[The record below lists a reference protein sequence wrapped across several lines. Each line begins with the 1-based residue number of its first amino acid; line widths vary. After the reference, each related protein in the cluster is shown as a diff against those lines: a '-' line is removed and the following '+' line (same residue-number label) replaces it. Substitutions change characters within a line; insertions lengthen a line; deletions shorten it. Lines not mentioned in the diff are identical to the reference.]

1 MTLRLADRWIW
12 DFWFAEEGGLVH
24 VFYLQ
29 APRSLGDPDLRHRQA
44 RVGHAVS
51 SDLVAWDVLPDP
63 LATGPTGAFDD
74 LATWTGSVI
83 RGPDAWYLLY
93 TGLSSRDDGRVQRIG
108 VATSTDL
115 IRFHR
120 AGDEPVLEADPRWYE
135 IDGSGPHGAVAWR
148 DPYVIAD
155 PGGSGFHAVLTARR
169 STGPSATRG
178 VIGHAVSHDLR
189 TWQVRPPLASP
200 AGFGEMEVPQVV
212 SIDDASLL
220 VFCTSDAHVSP
231 ARRATAGGPVPS
243 GTYVCRG
250 PGPLGPFDVPEDTP
264 LSPITRLYAGKL
276 IRRGDRWFL
285 MGFVDQVDGRFVGEL
300 ADPIPFDP
308 QAALPTAGALAGR
321 DAVSPGPAPS
331 ST

>member
-29 APRSLGDPDLRHRQA
+29 APRSLGDPDLRHRNA

-51 SDLVAWDVLPDP
+51 NDLVTWDVLPDP
-63 LATGPTGAFDD
+63 LDGGPPGAFDD

-93 TGLSSRDDGRVQRIG
+93 TGLSSRDGGRVQRIG
-108 VATSTDL
+108 LATSTDL
-115 IRFHR
+115 LRFHR
-120 AGDEPVLEADPRWYE
+120 VGDGLVLEAASRWYE
-135 IDGSGPHGAVAWR
+135 TDGSGPHGATAWR

-155 PGGSGFHAVLTARR
+155 PGGSGYHAFITAR
-169 STGPSATRG
+169 SPSGPSDGRG
-178 VIGHAVSHDLR
+178 VIGHAVSPDLR
-189 TWQVRPPLASP
+189 RWQVRPPLGSP
-200 AGFGEMEVPQVV
+200 VGFAEMEVPQV
-212 SIDDASLL
+212 IDLGATALL
-220 VFCTSDAHVSP
+220 VFCTSDTHVSR
-231 ARRATAGGPVPS
+231 ARRAANGGPVPT

-250 PGPLGPFDVPEDTP
+250 PTPLGPFDVSERTS
-264 LSPITRLYAGKL
+264 LLPITSLYAGKL
-276 IRRGDRWFL
+276 IRRGTGWFL

-308 QAALPTAGALAGR
+308 HAALPMAASLADRGW
-321 DAVSPGPAPS
+321 VSPGQVPS